1 MTKETDTRSNRT
13 TLTQDTFN
21 HFREFIQK
29 ELGIRMPD
37 AKRIL
42 LESRLQ
48 KRLRATGCTSFES
61 YYDYVF
67 GTEGMEKELA
77 KMMDAIT
84 TNKTDFFREPKHFD
98 YMTGKALPALLNDN
112 GSSGRKRIVCWSAGC
127 SSGEEPY
134 TLAMVLSEY
143 VRNCEA
149 MTFSILAT
157 DISTRVL
164 EKAMMGIYSEELV
177 DPVPMNFRKRYLMR
191 SKDRSRGTVRIV
203 PELRSKIVFR
213 RLNFME
219 AHYDLSESV
228 DIIFCRNVLIYFD
241 QKTQERVVN
250 NLCRHLNPG
259 GFLFT
264 GHSETLHSLN
274 VPLVQ
279 AGSSV
284 YIRKKESGRN
294 DIKR

>member
-1 MTKETDTRSNRT
+1 MTHKIDTGSNKMK
-13 TLTQDTFN
+13 LSEKTFDL
-21 HFREFIQK
+21 FREFIQK
-29 ELGIRMPD
+29 EIGIRMPD

-48 KRLRATGCTSFES
+48 KRLRATGRTSFES
-61 YYDYVF
+61 YHAYVF
-67 GTEGMEKELA
+67 SEEGMAKELV
-77 KMMDAIT
+77 KMMDVIT
-84 TNKTDFFREPKHFD
+84 TNKTDFFRESKHFD
-98 YMTGKALPALLNDN
+98 FLVEKALPAVLGKKN
-112 GSSGRKRIVCWSAGC
+112 GVAEKHIACWSAGC

-143 VRNCEA
+143 IRNCKGIE
-149 MTFSILAT
+149 FSIMAT

-164 EKAMMGIYSEELV
+164 GNAMLGIYSEKDIV
-177 DPVPMNFRKRYLMR
+177 PVPMELRRRYLMR
-191 SKDRSRGTVRIV
+191 SKDRSRGAIRII

-213 RLNFME
+213 RLNFMQND
-219 AHYDLSESV
+219 YNLSEPV

-241 QKTQERVVN
+241 HKTQEQVVN
-250 NLCRHLNPG
+250 NLCRYLKPG

-284 YIRKKESGRN
+284 YIRK
-294 DIKR
+294 